1 MSFYNILPQ
10 AEGDLDECAAY
21 IAEDNLNVALRL
33 YDCADETNKALAD
46 NPKMGERYP
55 SQNPLL
61 SDVRFFPI
69 LKFKNYLSSYRPTD
83 SGIEIIRVLQTFRD
97 IKNILL

>member
-10 AEGDLDECAAY
+10 AESDLDECAEY
-21 IAEDNLNVALRL
+21 IAEDNLNAALRL
-33 YDCADETNKALAD
+33 YDCADETYKILAD
-46 NPKMGERYP
+46 NPKMGEKYP

-61 SDVRFFPI
+61 WDVRFFPI
-69 LKFKNYLSSYRPTD
+69 SKFKHYLAFYRPTD
-83 SGIEIIRVLQTFRD
+83 DGVEIIRVIQTSKD